1 LPILTDLGQGSGARV
16 SNSHAV
22 VVGGSK
28 GLGLLVT
35 DSFLAR
41 GMDVTVLSR
50 TPANQHVGNPRIS
63 HVYVDLAETTSIQMA
78 LDVLRATLTAGALN
92 YLVLCQ
98 RYRGD
103 DDPWTGEIQVG
114 LTASRQLIEGL
125 TDAFSDAGDRAIGI
139 VSSVYARFV
148 GSSQP
153 VGYHVVKAGL
163 NAMVRYYAFSLGSRG
178 VRVNAVMPLTYMKDT
193 SRAYYQSQAQLM
205 DLYDRLVP
213 LRRMGEAGDSANAL
227 DFLCSEKASFISG
240 QCLYVDGG
248 VSAVW
253 PEETAKRFQH
263 P

>member
-1 LPILTDLGQGSGARV
+1 V

-35 DSFLAR
+35 DGFLAR
-41 GMDVTVLSR
+41 GMNVTVLSR
-50 TPANQHVGNPRIS
+50 TPASQHVGNTRLR
-63 HVYVDLAETTSIQMA
+63 HVHIDLAETGSIQAA
-78 LDVLRATLTAGALN
+78 LDILRATLTGSALS

-125 TDAFSDAGDRAIGI
+125 TGSFSEAGDRAIGI

-163 NAMVRYYAFSLGSRG
+163 NAMVRYYAFSLGQRG
-178 VRVNAVMPLTYMKDT
+178 IRINAVMPLTYVKDT
-193 SRAYYQSQAQLM
+193 SRAYYQSQTRLM
-205 DLYDRLVP
+205 ALYDQFVP
-213 LRRMGEAGDSANAL
+213 LRRMGDAADSANAL

-240 QCLYVDGG
+240 QCIYVDGG

-253 PEETAKRFQH
+253 PEEIAKRFQD

>member
-1 LPILTDLGQGSGARV
+1 MSH
-16 SNSHAV
+16 SHAV
-22 VVGGSK
+22 VVGGSR

-41 GMDVTVLSR
+41 GMNVTVLSR
-50 TPANQHVGNPRIS
+50 TPASQHIGNTRIR
-63 HVYVDLAETTSIQMA
+63 HVHVDLAQTASIQAA
-78 LDVLRATLTAGALN
+78 LDGLPAALPGSGLN

-98 RYRGD
+98 RYRGE

-125 TDAFSDAGDRAIGI
+125 TDSFSEVGDRAIGI

-163 NAMVRYYAFSLGSRG
+163 NAMVRYYAFSLGQRG
-178 VRVNAVMPLTYMKDT
+178 IRINAIMPLTYMKDT
-193 SRAYYQSQAQLM
+193 SRAYYQSQARLM
-205 DLYDRLVP
+205 ALYDQLVP
-213 LRRMGEAGDSANAL
+213 LRRMGDAADSANAL

-253 PEETAKRFQH
+253 PEEIAKRFQD